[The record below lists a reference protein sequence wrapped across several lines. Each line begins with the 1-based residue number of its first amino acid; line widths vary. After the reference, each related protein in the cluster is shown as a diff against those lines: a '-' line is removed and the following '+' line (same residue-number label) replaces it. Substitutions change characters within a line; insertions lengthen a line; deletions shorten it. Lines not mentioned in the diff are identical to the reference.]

1 MPTWIVENM
10 VTVKVF
16 KKSSQSGQLYL
27 YLGERDYISSD
38 GLIDDI
44 NGIAYVPNLDQ
55 MEGKKNY
62 FFLYIWPS
70 RSPLK
75 KIYVWA
81 LMNVTKQFGN
91 VFKNHNYFNLL
102 KWNLDPPDDT
112 GYGLKCME

>member
-1 MPTWIVENM
+1 MPTLIVENM

-55 MEGKKNY
+55 MEGKVIILPSAQTNY
-62 FFLYIWPS
+62 SCLYIWPS
-70 RSPLK
+70 RSPLR
-75 KIYVWA
+75 KIYV
-81 LMNVTKQFGN
+81 
-91 VFKNHNYFNLL
+91 
-102 KWNLDPPDDT
+102 
-112 GYGLKCME
+112 